1 MEEESFT
8 LTLDFD
14 NQALEFPARLTVL
27 GYTYR
32 FIVQV
37 AGTDLIFEP
46 DEERRIRAIIHP
58 ASVSSELNPALIR
71 AIGHEL
77 QHIIS
82 S

>member
-1 MEEESFT
+1 MEEETFT

-14 NQALEFPARLTVL
+14 NQELQFPAKLTVL
-27 GYTYR
+27 GYSYR
-32 FIVQV
+32 FTVQV

-58 ASVSSELNPALIR
+58 ASIGHELNPALIR